1 MHFNPSIVAVKQSFI
16 FSLNCWLSSPSHSR
30 LTTAQV
36 VKTSVTVNNS
46 AIQDYVHPD
55 NHTQPTFEQ
64 GLHSLEKYL
73 NFRESPRKVLEF
85 SSALN
90 VVAW

>member
-1 MHFNPSIVAVKQSFI
+1 MHFDPSIVAVTQSFI
-16 FSLNCWLSSPSHSR
+16 VSLNCWLSSHSRSR

-64 GLHSLEKYL
+64 GSHSLEKYL
-73 NFRESPRKVLEF
+73 NFRGSPRKVLEF

-90 VVAW
+90 EVAW

>member
-1 MHFNPSIVAVKQSFI
+1 MRFDPSVVRVKQSFVVRV
-16 FSLNCWLSSPSHSR
+16 NCWLSSHFHSR
-30 LTTAQV
+30 LTTQV

-55 NHTQPTFEQ
+55 NHAQPTFEQ
-64 GLHSLEKYL
+64 GSHSLEKSL
-73 NFRESPRKVLEF
+73 NFRGSPLTVLEF

-90 VVAW
+90 VVAL

>member
-1 MHFNPSIVAVKQSFI
+1 MHFDPSIVAVTQSFI
-16 FSLNCWLSSPSHSR
+16 VSLNCWLSSHSRSR

-55 NHTQPTFEQ
+55 NHTQQTFEQ
-64 GLHSLEKYL
+64 GSHSEKYL
-73 NFRESPRKVLEF
+73 NFRGSPRKVLEF